1 MTLLA
6 RRLLAPVERLV
17 DALCDPKRRHRTMI
31 ALAAAYWIVWTAY
44 AVIAKS
50 SQDLN
55 ADMAEMV
62 IWAHEPALG
71 YPKHPPL
78 LAWILAGWFSV
89 FPQADWAYYLLSGL
103 TLGAGLAFAFMLAG
117 SWLDGEKRAAVPF
130 LLAVIPF
137 YNFIGLK
144 WDQNSALIP
153 LWALT
158 LWAFMRSLD
167 TRHPSWAVLT
177 GLAGAA
183 ALLTKYWSVFLVGG
197 IVLAALFDRRRTAYF
212 RSSAPWL
219 TALVAGAA
227 LVPHVVWLVRE
238 HFPPFTWVAAR
249 RAAHSPS
256 EWLQSLAEYLL
267 GTAGYAGVALMLVL
281 LLVQPSLAA
290 LRDSWLPRDADRR
303 TATILFYGPLLLPLV
318 AAAASRTN
326 LLSLWSEPALALLP
340 VMMLASPLIVLTRAA
355 LVSMAAIVIATT
367 TVILIASPLVAAAI
381 LRSGTENYAA
391 YGRLVT
397 AAIER
402 EWQATTSK
410 PLPLIGGPFALVST
424 ASFYAADRPS
434 TYANFSRYLSPAID
448 DARIA
453 RKGIAMVCPTDM
465 PACLPFM
472 DAVATRGPAGRRSDV
487 VLARRWLWLQSA
499 PAGFVIVTVP
509 PQP

>member
-1 MTLLA
+1 MTQFA

-17 DALCDPKRRHRTMI
+17 DALCDPARRNRTMI
-31 ALAAAYWIVWTAY
+31 AVAAAYAIVWTLY

-78 LAWILAGWFSV
+78 LAWILAGWFAV
-89 FPQADWAYYLLSGL
+89 FPQADWAYYVLAGV
-103 TLGAGLAFAFMLAG
+103 TLGAGLVFAFMLAG
-117 SWLDGEKRAAVPF
+117 VWLDGEKRAAVPL

-158 LWAFMRSLD
+158 TWAFMRSLD
-167 TRHPSWAVLT
+167 TRRPGWAVLT

-183 ALLTKYWSVFLVGG
+183 ALLTKYWSVFLIAG
-197 IVLAALFDRRRTAYF
+197 IALAVLFDRRRNAYF

-227 LVPHVVWLVRE
+227 VLPHAVWLVRE
-238 HFPPFTWVAAR
+238 RFPPFTWVATR
-249 RAAHSPS
+249 RAAHSS
-256 EWLQSLAEYLL
+256 YEWLQSVAEYLL
-267 GTAGYAGVALMLVL
+267 GTAGYAGVALIMVL
-281 LLVQPSLAA
+281 LLVRPSWPA

-303 TATILFYGPLLLPLV
+303 TAAILFYGPLLLPLV

-340 VMMLASPLIVLTRAA
+340 VMMLASPLIVLARAT
-355 LVSMAAIVIATT
+355 LVTMAAIAIAI
-367 TVILIASPLVAAAI
+367 TVAVLVASPLVAAAI
-381 LRSGTENYAA
+381 LKSGTENYAA
-391 YGRLVT
+391 YGRLVM
-397 AAIER
+397 AAVER

-410 PLPLIGGPFALVST
+410 PLRLIGGPFVLVST

-434 TYANFSRYLSPAID
+434 TYANFSRYLSPGVD

-453 RKGIAMVCPTDM
+453 REGIAVVCPADM
-465 PACLPFM
+465 PFCLPFM
-472 DAVATRGPAGRRSDV
+472 DAIAARGPAGRRSEV
-487 VLARRWLWLQSA
+487 VLARRWLSLQSA
-499 PAGFVIVTVP
+499 PARFMIVTVP